1 MTLKEWMYSMR
12 EQFGDYEFKVTY
24 HNEKGKATLVS
35 PKWRDDPPGLK
46 EIKASDIVLPDF
58 LREKSKQANAKNH
71 KKLVKSITKYKE
83 TE

>member
-24 HNEKGKATLVS
+24 QNEKGKATMVS

-46 EIKASDIVLPDF
+46 EIKASELVLPDF
-58 LREKSKQANAKNH
+58 LRSKKQQANVKDH

-83 TE
+83 EE